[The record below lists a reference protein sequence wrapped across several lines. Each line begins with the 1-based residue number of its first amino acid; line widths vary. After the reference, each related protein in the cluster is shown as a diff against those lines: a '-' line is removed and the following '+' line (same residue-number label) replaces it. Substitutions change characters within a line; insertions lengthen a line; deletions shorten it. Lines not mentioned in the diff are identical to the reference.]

1 VASACAHCH
10 RHVGA
15 SRPTRTRA
23 VAGQAIDVRPES
35 SGTLSL
41 RCVIRADDL
50 ALLGGRCSRGS
61 NAEIAVGAG
70 ELVAEFPD
78 LFGLLSDALV
88 GQF

>member
-1 VASACAHCH
+1 VPPHARTVIGMS
-10 RHVGA
+10 VGLA
-15 SRPTRTRA
+15 QPGRGP

-50 ALLGGRCSRGS
+50 ALLGGRRSRGS